1 MFPMVYGGDIGT
13 MNFNWQLSLNGD
25 FDKTGNSRATLQV
38 SHYFLYFIPVIEQ
51 YL

>member
-13 MNFNWQLSLNGD
+13 MNFKWQLSLNGD

-38 SHYFLYFIPVIEQ
+38 SNYFPIFHICFIYEH
-51 YL
+51 